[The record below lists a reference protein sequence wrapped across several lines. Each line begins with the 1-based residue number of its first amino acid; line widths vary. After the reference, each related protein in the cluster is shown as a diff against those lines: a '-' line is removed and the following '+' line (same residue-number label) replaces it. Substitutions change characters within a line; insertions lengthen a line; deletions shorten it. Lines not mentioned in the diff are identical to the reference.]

1 MKNWISR
8 NLRNIIA
15 IAFIIPILLVA
26 GVSISHVT
34 EFYGLSNPMS
44 WAIYLS
50 VAIEI
55 AALSALAAVSVK
67 MGRFVYLPFF
77 VVTLIQM
84 IGNIFFSFSYID
96 ETGQTFQDWV
106 AMVGGVF
113 EGMGVEKT
121 DINTHKTIIAFFS
134 GGLLPI
140 ISLTFAH
147 MLVMF
152 TEKNQ
157 DTDQVP
163 TNNRPSTDQVE
174 ELTTEEAR
182 RLMEEKIR
190 QEEEIKYKPTPEDL
204 EKIEEIVKVK
214 YTEPEDVLHIKAG
227 EFVNLEHLQNITT
240 HDTAGVDGVMMI
252 HVNPISGEPDFDF
265 EFIGPNETRTI
276 RSTDRR
282 KIIFC
287 FKEEVYVN
295 GVELSLLNRM
305 RLKYHSE
312 VTIETGAEGA
322 CLVMERKIATAPDSV

>member
-8 NLRNIIA
+8 NLKNIIA

-96 ETGQTFQDWV
+96 ESGQTFQDWV
-106 AMVGGVF
+106 AMVGGLF
-113 EGMGVEKT
+113 ESMGVEKT
-121 DINTHKTIIAFFS
+121 DFNTHKTIIAFFS

-163 TNNRPSTDQVE
+163 TKYQPSTDQ

-182 RLMEEKIR
+182 RLMDEKIK
-190 QEEEIKYKPTPEDL
+190 QEEEIKYKPTTEDL
-204 EKIEEIVKVK
+204 EKLEEIVKVK
-214 YTEPEDVLHIKAG
+214 YNEPEIVP
-227 EFVNLEHLQNITT
+227 ETPYQPTEENLEELQKILDQYQNYVVETT
-240 HDTAGVDGVMMI
+240 
-252 HVNPISGEPDFDF
+252 P
-265 EFIGPNETRTI
+265 
-276 RSTDRR
+276 
-282 KIIFC
+282 
-287 FKEEVYVN
+287 
-295 GVELSLLNRM
+295 VE
-305 RLKYHSE
+305 
-312 VTIETGAEGA
+312 TIETGEKEIKPEVLTEEP
-322 CLVMERKIATAPDSV
+322 LVEEVKNDEPKYRSLIYVKPNSKN

>member
-106 AMVGGVF
+106 AMVGGLF

-163 TNNRPSTDQVE
+163 TKYRPSTDQ

-182 RLMEEKIR
+182 RLMDEKIR

-214 YTEPEDVLHIKAG
+214 YTEPEDVPSNPYVPT
-227 EFVNLEHLQNITT
+227 EENLEELQKILDQYQNYVVDNTT
-240 HDTAGVDGVMMI
+240 
-252 HVNPISGEPDFDF
+252 
-265 EFIGPNETRTI
+265 
-276 RSTDRR
+276 
-282 KIIFC
+282 
-287 FKEEVYVN
+287 
-295 GVELSLLNRM
+295 VE
-305 RLKYHSE
+305 
-312 VTIETGAEGA
+312 TIEEEITPEILTEEP
-322 CLVMERKIATAPDSV
+322 LVNEVKNDEPKYRSLIYVKPTSKN

>member
-8 NLRNIIA
+8 NLKNIIA
-15 IAFIIPILLVA
+15 IAFVIPILLVA

-55 AALSALAAVSVK
+55 AALSALAAVSVR

-96 ETGQTFQDWV
+96 ESGQTFQDWV
-106 AMVGGVF
+106 AMVGGLF
-113 EGMGVEKT
+113 ESMGVEKT

-157 DTDQVP
+157 DNDQVP
-163 TNNRPSTDQVE
+163 TKYRPSTDQ
-174 ELTTEEAR
+174 ELTTEDAR
-182 RLMEEKIR
+182 RLMDEKIK
-190 QEEEIKYKPTPEDL
+190 QEEEIKYKPTTEDL
-204 EKIEEIVKVK
+204 EKLEEIVKVK
-214 YTEPEDVLHIKAG
+214 YNEPETPYQPT
-227 EFVNLEHLQNITT
+227 EENLEELQKILDQYQNYVVETT
-240 HDTAGVDGVMMI
+240 
-252 HVNPISGEPDFDF
+252 P
-265 EFIGPNETRTI
+265 
-276 RSTDRR
+276 
-282 KIIFC
+282 
-287 FKEEVYVN
+287 
-295 GVELSLLNRM
+295 VE
-305 RLKYHSE
+305 
-312 VTIETGAEGA
+312 TIETVEEEIKPEVLTEEP
-322 CLVMERKIATAPDSV
+322 LVEEVKNDEPKYRSLIYVKPNSKN

>member
-15 IAFIIPILLVA
+15 TAFVIPILLVA
-26 GVSISHVT
+26 FVSISHVT
-34 EFYGLSNPMS
+34 TFYGLSNPMS

-55 AALSALAAVSVK
+55 AALSALAAVSVR

-106 AMVGGVF
+106 NMVGGLF
-113 EGMGVEKT
+113 ENMGIEKT

-147 MLVMF
+147 MLVLF

-157 DTDQVP
+157 VTDQV
-163 TNNRPSTDQVE
+163 TDQVIDQVTNH

-182 RLMEEKIR
+182 RIMDEKIK
-190 QEEEIKYKPTPEDL
+190 QEEEIRYKPTEEDL
-204 EKIEEIVKVK
+204 QKLEKVINVIKHEPEEVSSEPITPTQEDLDKLQDFLNKQYVNNVVEKNQEELTDENIEVQEEIQ
-214 YTEPEDVLHIKAG
+214 EPQEII
-227 EFVNLEHLQNITT
+227 NT
-240 HDTAGVDGVMMI
+240 
-252 HVNPISGEPDFDF
+252 
-265 EFIGPNETRTI
+265 NESPTRSL
-276 RSTDRR
+276 R
-282 KIIFC
+282 
-287 FKEEVYVN
+287 YVSQRIY
-295 GVELSLLNRM
+295 GR
-305 RLKYHSE
+305 
-312 VTIETGAEGA
+312 
-322 CLVMERKIATAPDSV
+322 

>member
-67 MGRFVYLPFF
+67 MGRFVYIPFF

-106 AMVGGVF
+106 AMVGGLF

-157 DTDQVP
+157 DTHQVP
-163 TNNRPSTDQVE
+163 TKYRPSTDQVE

-214 YTEPEDVLHIKAG
+214 YTEPEDVPSNPYVPT
-227 EFVNLEHLQNITT
+227 EENLEELQKILDQYQNYVVDNTT
-240 HDTAGVDGVMMI
+240 
-252 HVNPISGEPDFDF
+252 
-265 EFIGPNETRTI
+265 
-276 RSTDRR
+276 
-282 KIIFC
+282 
-287 FKEEVYVN
+287 
-295 GVELSLLNRM
+295 VE
-305 RLKYHSE
+305 
-312 VTIETGAEGA
+312 TIEEEITPEILTEEP
-322 CLVMERKIATAPDSV
+322 LVNEVKNDEPKYRSLIYVKPTSKN

>member
-55 AALSALAAVSVK
+55 AALSSLAAVSVK

-106 AMVGGVF
+106 AMVGGLF

-157 DTDQVP
+157 DTHQDTHQVP
-163 TNNRPSTDQVE
+163 TKYRPSTDQVE

-214 YTEPEDVLHIKAG
+214 YTEPEDVPSNPYVPT
-227 EFVNLEHLQNITT
+227 EENLEELQKILDQYQNYVVDNTT
-240 HDTAGVDGVMMI
+240 
-252 HVNPISGEPDFDF
+252 
-265 EFIGPNETRTI
+265 
-276 RSTDRR
+276 
-282 KIIFC
+282 
-287 FKEEVYVN
+287 
-295 GVELSLLNRM
+295 VE
-305 RLKYHSE
+305 
-312 VTIETGAEGA
+312 TIEEELTPEILTEEP
-322 CLVMERKIATAPDSV
+322 LVNEVKNDEPKYRSLIYVKPTSKN

>member
-8 NLRNIIA
+8 NLKNIIA
-15 IAFIIPILLVA
+15 IAFVIPILLVA

-55 AALSALAAVSVK
+55 AALSALAAVSVR

-106 AMVGGVF
+106 AMVGGLF
-113 EGMGVEKT
+113 ESMGVEKT

-190 QEEEIKYKPTPEDL
+190 REEEIKYKPTPEDL

-214 YTEPEDVLHIKAG
+214 YTEPEEVPPTPYTPT
-227 EFVNLEHLQNITT
+227 EENLEEIQKMLDRYQNYV
-240 HDTAGVDGVMMI
+240 VD
-252 HVNPISGEPDFDF
+252 NTP
-265 EFIGPNETRTI
+265 
-276 RSTDRR
+276 
-282 KIIFC
+282 
-287 FKEEVYVN
+287 
-295 GVELSLLNRM
+295 VE
-305 RLKYHSE
+305 
-312 VTIETGAEGA
+312 TIESVEEEITPEILTEEP
-322 CLVMERKIATAPDSV
+322 LVDEVKTDEPKYRSLIYVKPTSKN

>member
-67 MGRFVYLPFF
+67 MGRFVYFPFF

-106 AMVGGVF
+106 AMVGGLF

-157 DTDQVP
+157 DTHQVP
-163 TNNRPSTDQVE
+163 TKYRPSTDQVE

-214 YTEPEDVLHIKAG
+214 YTEPEDVPSNPYVPT
-227 EFVNLEHLQNITT
+227 EENLEELQKILDQYQNYVVDNTT
-240 HDTAGVDGVMMI
+240 
-252 HVNPISGEPDFDF
+252 
-265 EFIGPNETRTI
+265 
-276 RSTDRR
+276 
-282 KIIFC
+282 
-287 FKEEVYVN
+287 
-295 GVELSLLNRM
+295 VE
-305 RLKYHSE
+305 
-312 VTIETGAEGA
+312 TIEEEITPEILTEEP
-322 CLVMERKIATAPDSV
+322 LVNEVKNDEPKYRSLIYVKPTSKN

>member
-8 NLRNIIA
+8 NLKNIIA

-55 AALSALAAVSVK
+55 AALSALAAVSVR
-67 MGRFVYLPFF
+67 MGKFVYLPFF

-96 ETGQTFQDWV
+96 ESGQTFQDWV
-106 AMVGGVF
+106 AMVGGLF
-113 EGMGVEKT
+113 ESMGVEKT
-121 DINTHKTIIAFFS
+121 DFNTHKTIIAFFS

-163 TNNRPSTDQVE
+163 TKYQPSTDQ

-182 RLMEEKIR
+182 RLMDEKIK
-190 QEEEIKYKPTPEDL
+190 QEEEIKYKPTTEDL
-204 EKIEEIVKVK
+204 EKLEEIVKVK
-214 YTEPEDVLHIKAG
+214 YNEPETPYQPT
-227 EFVNLEHLQNITT
+227 EENLEELQKILDQYQNYVVETT
-240 HDTAGVDGVMMI
+240 
-252 HVNPISGEPDFDF
+252 PIETVEEEIKPEVLTEEPLV
-265 EFIGPNETRTI
+265 
-276 RSTDRR
+276 
-282 KIIFC
+282 
-287 FKEEVYVN
+287 EEVKNDEPKYRSLIYVKPN
-295 GVELSLLNRM
+295 SKN
-305 RLKYHSE
+305 
-312 VTIETGAEGA
+312 
-322 CLVMERKIATAPDSV
+322 

>member
-8 NLRNIIA
+8 NLKNIIA
-15 IAFIIPILLVA
+15 IAFVIPILLVA

-55 AALSALAAVSVK
+55 AALSALAAVSVR

-77 VVTLIQM
+77 VVTFIQM

-106 AMVGGVF
+106 AMVGGLF
-113 EGMGVEKT
+113 ESMGVEKT

-174 ELTTEEAR
+174 ELTTEDAR
-182 RLMEEKIR
+182 KLMEEKIK

-214 YTEPEDVLHIKAG
+214 YTEPKDVPSTPYAPT
-227 EFVNLEHLQNITT
+227 EENLEELQKILDQYQNYVVDNTPVETIPTVEEEITPEILT
-240 HDTAGVDGVMMI
+240 EEPLVDEVKTD
-252 HVNPISGEPDFDF
+252 EPKYRSL
-265 EFIGPNETRTI
+265 IYVKPN
-276 RSTDRR
+276 S
-282 KIIFC
+282 K
-287 FKEEVYVN
+287 N
-295 GVELSLLNRM
+295 
-305 RLKYHSE
+305 
-312 VTIETGAEGA
+312 
-322 CLVMERKIATAPDSV
+322 

>member
-8 NLRNIIA
+8 NLKNIIA

-55 AALSALAAVSVK
+55 AALSALAAVSVR

-96 ETGQTFQDWV
+96 ESGQTFQDWV
-106 AMVGGVF
+106 SMVGGLF
-113 EGMGVEKT
+113 ESMGVEKT
-121 DINTHKTIIAFFS
+121 DFNTHKTIIAFFS

-163 TNNRPSTDQVE
+163 TKYQPSTDQ

-182 RLMEEKIR
+182 RLMDEKIK
-190 QEEEIKYKPTPEDL
+190 QEEEIKYKPTTEDL
-204 EKIEEIVKVK
+204 EKLEEIVKVK
-214 YTEPEDVLHIKAG
+214 YNEPETPYQPT
-227 EFVNLEHLQNITT
+227 EENLEELQKILDQYQNYVVEEIKPEVLTE
-240 HDTAGVDGVMMI
+240 
-252 HVNPISGEPDFDF
+252 EPLV
-265 EFIGPNETRTI
+265 
-276 RSTDRR
+276 
-282 KIIFC
+282 
-287 FKEEVYVN
+287 EEVKNDEPKYRSLIYVKPN
-295 GVELSLLNRM
+295 SKN
-305 RLKYHSE
+305 
-312 VTIETGAEGA
+312 
-322 CLVMERKIATAPDSV
+322 

>member
-8 NLRNIIA
+8 NLKNIIA
-15 IAFIIPILLVA
+15 IAFVIPILLVA

-55 AALSALAAVSVK
+55 AALSALAAVSVR

-106 AMVGGVF
+106 AMVGGLF
-113 EGMGVEKT
+113 ESMGVEKT

-182 RLMEEKIR
+182 KLMEEKIR

-214 YTEPEDVLHIKAG
+214 YTEPEEVSPTPYVPT
-227 EFVNLEHLQNITT
+227 EENLEEIQKMLDRYQNYV
-240 HDTAGVDGVMMI
+240 VD
-252 HVNPISGEPDFDF
+252 NTP
-265 EFIGPNETRTI
+265 
-276 RSTDRR
+276 
-282 KIIFC
+282 
-287 FKEEVYVN
+287 
-295 GVELSLLNRM
+295 VE
-305 RLKYHSE
+305 
-312 VTIETGAEGA
+312 TIESVEEEITPEILTEEP
-322 CLVMERKIATAPDSV
+322 LVDEVKTDEPKYRSLIYVKPTSKN

>member
-67 MGRFVYLPFF
+67 MGRSVYLPFF

-106 AMVGGVF
+106 AMVGGLF

-157 DTDQVP
+157 DTHQDTHQVP
-163 TNNRPSTDQVE
+163 TKYRPSTDQVE

-214 YTEPEDVLHIKAG
+214 YTEPEDVPSNPYVPT
-227 EFVNLEHLQNITT
+227 EENLEELQKILDQYQNYVVDNTT
-240 HDTAGVDGVMMI
+240 
-252 HVNPISGEPDFDF
+252 
-265 EFIGPNETRTI
+265 
-276 RSTDRR
+276 
-282 KIIFC
+282 
-287 FKEEVYVN
+287 
-295 GVELSLLNRM
+295 VE
-305 RLKYHSE
+305 
-312 VTIETGAEGA
+312 TIEEEITPEILTEEP
-322 CLVMERKIATAPDSV
+322 LVNEVKNDEPKYRSLI

>member
-8 NLRNIIA
+8 NLKNIIA

-55 AALSALAAVSVK
+55 AALSALAAVSVR

-96 ETGQTFQDWV
+96 ESGQTFQDWV
-106 AMVGGVF
+106 AMVGGLF
-113 EGMGVEKT
+113 ESMGVEKT
-121 DINTHKTIIAFFS
+121 DFNTHKTIIAFFS

-163 TNNRPSTDQVE
+163 TKYQPSTDQ

-182 RLMEEKIR
+182 RLMDEKIK
-190 QEEEIKYKPTPEDL
+190 QEEEIKYKPTTEDL
-204 EKIEEIVKVK
+204 EKLEEIVKVK
-214 YTEPEDVLHIKAG
+214 YNEPETPYQPT
-227 EFVNLEHLQNITT
+227 EENLEELQKILDQYQNYVVETT
-240 HDTAGVDGVMMI
+240 
-252 HVNPISGEPDFDF
+252 PIETVEEEIKPEVLTEEPLV
-265 EFIGPNETRTI
+265 
-276 RSTDRR
+276 
-282 KIIFC
+282 
-287 FKEEVYVN
+287 EEVKNDEPKYRSLIYVKPN
-295 GVELSLLNRM
+295 SKN
-305 RLKYHSE
+305 
-312 VTIETGAEGA
+312 
-322 CLVMERKIATAPDSV
+322 

>member
-106 AMVGGVF
+106 AMVGGLF

-190 QEEEIKYKPTPEDL
+190 QEEEMKYKPTPEDL

-214 YTEPEDVLHIKAG
+214 YTEPEDVPLTPYVPT
-227 EFVNLEHLQNITT
+227 EENLEELQKILDQYQNYV
-240 HDTAGVDGVMMI
+240 VD
-252 HVNPISGEPDFDF
+252 NTP
-265 EFIGPNETRTI
+265 
-276 RSTDRR
+276 
-282 KIIFC
+282 
-287 FKEEVYVN
+287 
-295 GVELSLLNRM
+295 VE
-305 RLKYHSE
+305 
-312 VTIETGAEGA
+312 TIEEEITPEILTEEP
-322 CLVMERKIATAPDSV
+322 LVDEVKTDEPKYRSLIYVKPTSKN

>member
-106 AMVGGVF
+106 AMVGGLF

-157 DTDQVP
+157 DTHQDTHQVP
-163 TNNRPSTDQVE
+163 TKYRPSTDQVE

-214 YTEPEDVLHIKAG
+214 YTEPEDVPSNPYVPT
-227 EFVNLEHLQNITT
+227 EENLEELQKILDQYQNYVVDNTT
-240 HDTAGVDGVMMI
+240 
-252 HVNPISGEPDFDF
+252 
-265 EFIGPNETRTI
+265 
-276 RSTDRR
+276 
-282 KIIFC
+282 
-287 FKEEVYVN
+287 
-295 GVELSLLNRM
+295 VE
-305 RLKYHSE
+305 
-312 VTIETGAEGA
+312 TIEEEITPEILMEEP
-322 CLVMERKIATAPDSV
+322 LVNEVKNDEPKYRSLIYVKPTSKN